1 LSCLRG
7 TLEVATQAATYK
19 SSLKAQVDNLEA
31 ENLSLKIKADG
42 LAAEAA
48 QLRDD
53 QTKPQE
59 LFDKHQADVESKEKS
74 LQQRLQTALDS
85 LCGKF
90 IPCLN

>member
-1 LSCLRG
+1 VRG
-7 TLEVATQAATYK
+7 TLEVAAQAATDK
-19 SSLKAQVDNLEA
+19 SSLKAQVDNLAA

-53 QTKPQE
+53 RMKDQE
-59 LFDKHQADVESKEKS
+59 LFDKRQADVESKEKS

-85 LCGKF
+85 LRGKF

>member
-7 TLEVATQAATYK
+7 TLEVAAQATTDK
-19 SSLKAQVDNLEA
+19 SSLKAQVDNLA
-31 ENLSLKIKADG
+31 AKNSSLKIKADG

-53 QTKPQE
+53 RTNAQD
-59 LFDKHQADVESKEKS
+59 LFDKCQADVESKEKN
-74 LQQRLQTALDS
+74 LQQCLQTALDS
-85 LCGKF
+85 LHGKF